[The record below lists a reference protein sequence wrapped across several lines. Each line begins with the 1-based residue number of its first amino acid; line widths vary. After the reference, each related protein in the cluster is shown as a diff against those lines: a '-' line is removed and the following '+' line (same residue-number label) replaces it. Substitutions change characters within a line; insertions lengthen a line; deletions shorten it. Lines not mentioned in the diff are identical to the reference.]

1 MVRVIVEDDP
11 NLMRSPD
18 DVVEVVQE
26 LPIDDVIKLI
36 QDSNDELS
44 SDMNVLIVNHPL
56 VNFKLLNEDHEVIE
70 PEILEEILS
79 KIHNQ
84 LIEKN
89 YSFILISNI
98 ESYVLRNSDSS
109 VMSNY
114 MTKLTDILKILDDYH
129 VEIYVTLSENFYKNN
144 YTIFDIYLD

>member
-1 MVRVIVEDDP
+1 MVKVIVEDDP
-11 NLMRSPD
+11 NTLRSPD
-18 DVVEVVQE
+18 DVVEVIQNV
-26 LPIDDVIKLI
+26 PIDDVIKLI
-36 QDSNDELS
+36 QDSNDELNNE
-44 SDMNVLIVNHPL
+44 MNVLIVNHPL

-70 PEILEEILS
+70 PTILEEIIGS
-79 KIHNQ
+79 IHNQ

-98 ESYVLRNSDSS
+98 ESYVLRNNDST
-109 VMSNY
+109 VMSHH
-114 MTKLTDILKILDDYH
+114 MTKLADILEILDDYH

>member
-114 MTKLTDILKILDDYH
+114 MTKLTDILEILDDYH
-129 VEIYVTLSENFYKNN
+129 VEIYITLSENFYKNN

>member
-1 MVRVIVEDDP
+1 MVKVFVEDDP
-11 NLMRSPD
+11 NTLRSPD
-18 DVVEVVQE
+18 DAVEVIQNV
-26 LPIDDVIKLI
+26 PIDDVIKLI
-36 QDSNDELS
+36 QDSNDDLNNE
-44 SDMNVLIVNHPL
+44 MNVLIVNHPL

-70 PEILEEILS
+70 PTILEEIIGS
-79 KIHNQ
+79 IHNQ

-98 ESYVLRNSDSS
+98 ESYVLRNNDST
-109 VMSNY
+109 VMSHH
-114 MTKLTDILKILDDYH
+114 MTKLADILEILVDYH

>member
-1 MVRVIVEDDP
+1 MVKVIVEDDP
-11 NLMRSPD
+11 NTLRSPD
-18 DVVEVVQE
+18 DAVEVIQNV
-26 LPIDDVIKLI
+26 PIDDVIKLI
-36 QDSNDELS
+36 QDSNDELNNE
-44 SDMNVLIVNHPL
+44 MNVLIVNHPL

-70 PEILEEILS
+70 PTILEEIIGS
-79 KIHNQ
+79 IHNQ

-98 ESYVLRNSDSS
+98 ESYVLRNNDST
-109 VMSNY
+109 VMSHH
-114 MTKLTDILKILDDYH
+114 MTKLADILEILDYYH

>member
-1 MVRVIVEDDP
+1 MVKVIVEDDP
-11 NLMRSPD
+11 NTLRSPD
-18 DVVEVVQE
+18 DAVEVIQNV
-26 LPIDDVIKLI
+26 PIDDVIKLI
-36 QDSNDELS
+36 QDSNDDLNNE
-44 SDMNVLIVNHPL
+44 MNVLIVNHPL

-70 PEILEEILS
+70 PTILEEIIGS
-79 KIHNQ
+79 IHNQ

-98 ESYVLRNSDSS
+98 ESYVLRNNDST
-109 VMSNY
+109 VMSHH
-114 MTKLTDILKILDDYH
+114 MTKLADILEILDDYH

>member
-98 ESYVLRNSDSS
+98 ESLAAIRETDPNGLRFFLASS
-109 VMSNY
+109 RR
-114 MTKLTDILKILDDYH
+114 I
-129 VEIYVTLSENFYKNN
+129 
-144 YTIFDIYLD
+144 

>member
-1 MVRVIVEDDP
+1 MLRLMVENDP

-36 QDSNDELS
+36 QDSNDELNS
-44 SDMNVLIVNHPL
+44 EMNVLIVNHPL

-70 PEILEEILS
+70 PVILEEVLS
-79 KIHNQ
+79 TIHNQ

-98 ESYVLRNSDSS
+98 ESYVLRNNDSS
-109 VMSNY
+109 VMSHH
-114 MTKLTDILKILDDYH
+114 MTKLTDILEILDDYH

>member
-11 NLMRSPD
+11 NTLRSPD
-18 DVVEVVQE
+18 DAVEVIQNV
-26 LPIDDVIKLI
+26 PIDDVIKLI
-36 QDSNDELS
+36 QDSNDELNNE
-44 SDMNVLIVNHPL
+44 MNVLIVNHPL

-70 PEILEEILS
+70 PTILEEIIGS
-79 KIHNQ
+79 IHNQ

-98 ESYVLRNSDSS
+98 ESYVLRNNDST
-109 VMSNY
+109 VMSHH
-114 MTKLTDILKILDDYH
+114 MTKLADILEILDDYH

>member
-1 MVRVIVEDDP
+1 MIKIHVEDDP

-18 DVVEVVQE
+18 DEVEVLE
-26 LPIDDVIKLI
+26 DGPIDDTINLI
-36 QDSNDELS
+36 LDSNQDLS
-44 SDMNVLIVNHPL
+44 RDMNVLIVNHPM

-79 KIHNQ
+79 NVHNQ

-98 ESYVLRNSDSS
+98 ESYVLRNNDST

-114 MTKLTDILKILDDYH
+114 MTKLTDILEILDDYH
-129 VEIYVTLSENFYKNN
+129 VEIYITLSENFYKNN

>member
-1 MVRVIVEDDP
+1 MLRVMVEDDP

-36 QDSNDELS
+36 QDSNDELN

-70 PEILEEILS
+70 PAILEEVLS
-79 KIHNQ
+79 TIHNQ

-98 ESYVLRNSDSS
+98 ESYVLRNNDSS
-109 VMSNY
+109 VMSHH
-114 MTKLTDILKILDDYH
+114 MTKLTDILEILDDYH

>member
-1 MVRVIVEDDP
+1 MVKVIVEYDP
-11 NLMRSPD
+11 NTLRSPD
-18 DVVEVVQE
+18 DVVEVIQNV
-26 LPIDDVIKLI
+26 PIDDVIKLI
-36 QDSNDELS
+36 QDSNDELNNE
-44 SDMNVLIVNHPL
+44 MNVLIVNHPL

-70 PEILEEILS
+70 PTILEEIIGN
-79 KIHNQ
+79 IHNQ

-98 ESYVLRNSDSS
+98 ESYVLRNNDST
-109 VMSNY
+109 VMSHH
-114 MTKLTDILKILDDYH
+114 MTKLADILEILDDYH

>member
-1 MVRVIVEDDP
+1 MVKVIVEDDP
-11 NLMRSPD
+11 NTLRSPD
-18 DVVEVVQE
+18 DVVEVIQNV
-26 LPIDDVIKLI
+26 PIDDVIKLI
-36 QDSNDELS
+36 QDGNDELNNE
-44 SDMNVLIVNHPL
+44 MNVLIVNHPL

-70 PEILEEILS
+70 PTILEEIIGS
-79 KIHNQ
+79 IHNQ

-98 ESYVLRNSDSS
+98 ESYVLRNNDST
-109 VMSNY
+109 VMSHH
-114 MTKLTDILKILDDYH
+114 MTKLADILEILDDYH

>member
-1 MVRVIVEDDP
+1 MVKVIVEDDP
-11 NLMRSPD
+11 NTLRSPD
-18 DVVEVVQE
+18 DTVEVIQNV
-26 LPIDDVIKLI
+26 PIDDVIKLI
-36 QDSNDELS
+36 QDSNDELNNE
-44 SDMNVLIVNHPL
+44 MNVLIVNHPL

-70 PEILEEILS
+70 PTILEEIIGS
-79 KIHNQ
+79 IHNQ

-98 ESYVLRNSDSS
+98 ESYVLRNNDST
-109 VMSNY
+109 VMSHH
-114 MTKLTDILKILDDYH
+114 MTKLADILEILDDYH

>member
-11 NLMRSPD
+11 NTLRSPD
-18 DVVEVVQE
+18 DAVEVIQNV
-26 LPIDDVIKLI
+26 PIDDVIKLI
-36 QDSNDELS
+36 QDSNDDLNNE
-44 SDMNVLIVNHPL
+44 MNVLIVNHPL

-70 PEILEEILS
+70 PTILEEIIGS
-79 KIHNQ
+79 IHNQ

-98 ESYVLRNSDSS
+98 ESYVLRNNDST
-109 VMSNY
+109 VMSHH
-114 MTKLTDILKILDDYH
+114 MTKLADILEILDDYH

>member
-1 MVRVIVEDDP
+1 MVKVIVEDDP
-11 NLMRSPD
+11 NTLRSPSD
-18 DVVEVVQE
+18 AVEVIQNV
-26 LPIDDVIKLI
+26 PIDDVIKLI
-36 QDSNDELS
+36 QDSNDELNNE
-44 SDMNVLIVNHPL
+44 MNVLIVNHPL

-70 PEILEEILS
+70 PTILEEIIGN
-79 KIHNQ
+79 IHNQ

-98 ESYVLRNSDSS
+98 ESYVLRNNDST
-109 VMSNY
+109 VMSHH
-114 MTKLTDILKILDDYH
+114 MTKLADILEILDDYH

>member
-11 NLMRSPD
+11 NTLRSPD
-18 DVVEVVQE
+18 DTVEVIQNV
-26 LPIDDVIKLI
+26 PIDDVIKLI
-36 QDSNDELS
+36 QDSNDELNNEI
-44 SDMNVLIVNHPL
+44 NVLIVNHPL

-70 PEILEEILS
+70 PTILEEILGS
-79 KIHNQ
+79 IHNQ

-98 ESYVLRNSDSS
+98 ESYVLRNNDST
-109 VMSNY
+109 VMSHH
-114 MTKLTDILKILDDYH
+114 MTKLADILEILDDYH

-144 YTIFDIYLD
+144 YTIFDTYLD

>member
-36 QDSNDELS
+36 QDSNGELS

-114 MTKLTDILKILDDYH
+114 MTKLTDILEILDDYH

>member
-1 MVRVIVEDDP
+1 MVKVFVEDDP
-11 NLMRSPD
+11 NTLRSPD
-18 DVVEVVQE
+18 DAVEVIQNV
-26 LPIDDVIKLI
+26 PIDDVIKLI
-36 QDSNDELS
+36 QDSNDDLNNE
-44 SDMNVLIVNHPL
+44 MNVLIVNHPL

-70 PEILEEILS
+70 PTILEEIIGS
-79 KIHNQ
+79 IHNQ

-98 ESYVLRNSDSS
+98 ESYVLRNNDST
-109 VMSNY
+109 VMSHH
-114 MTKLTDILKILDDYH
+114 MTKLADILEILDDYH

>member
-1 MVRVIVEDDP
+1 MVKVIVEDDP
-11 NLMRSPD
+11 NTLRSPD
-18 DVVEVVQE
+18 DAVEVIQNV
-26 LPIDDVIKLI
+26 PIDDVIKLI
-36 QDSNDELS
+36 QDSNDELNNE
-44 SDMNVLIVNHPL
+44 MNVLIVNHPL

-70 PEILEEILS
+70 PTILEEIIGN
-79 KIHNQ
+79 IHNQ

-98 ESYVLRNSDSS
+98 ESYVLRNNDST
-109 VMSNY
+109 VMSHH
-114 MTKLTDILKILDDYH
+114 MTKLADILEILDDYH

>member
-1 MVRVIVEDDP
+1 MVKVIVEDDP
-11 NLMRSPD
+11 NTLRSPD
-18 DVVEVVQE
+18 DAVEVIQNV
-26 LPIDDVIKLI
+26 PIDDVIKLI
-36 QDSNDELS
+36 QDSNDELNNE
-44 SDMNVLIVNHPL
+44 MNVLIVNHPL

-70 PEILEEILS
+70 PTILEEIIGS
-79 KIHNQ
+79 IHNQ

-98 ESYVLRNSDSS
+98 ESYVLRNNDST
-109 VMSNY
+109 VMSHH
-114 MTKLTDILKILDDYH
+114 MTKLADILEILDDYH

>member
-98 ESYVLRNSDSS
+98 ESYVLRNNDST
-109 VMSNY
+109 VMSHH
-114 MTKLTDILKILDDYH
+114 MTKLADILEILDDYH

>member
-44 SDMNVLIVNHPL
+44 SDMNVLIVNHSL

-114 MTKLTDILKILDDYH
+114 MTKLTDILEILDDYH

>member
-114 MTKLTDILKILDDYH
+114 MTKLTDILEILDDYH

>member
-1 MVRVIVEDDP
+1 MLRVMVEDDP

-36 QDSNDELS
+36 QDSNDELN

-114 MTKLTDILKILDDYH
+114 MTKLTDILEIL
-129 VEIYVTLSENFYKNN
+129 L
-144 YTIFDIYLD
+144 